1 MKTSPTG
8 IHLIKHFEG
17 VRFKPY
23 MCSGN
28 VWTIGC
34 GHAMYPEQLRLKLAD
49 RAKFDLKPK
58 DNRIWTKEEVD
69 GLLKYDL
76 QRFELGVLRLLGT
89 VQPKQSEF
97 DALVSFSFNLGLGT
111 FQRSTVR
118 SAFIRGD
125 KTRAGEVLLK
135 YCRAGGRIL
144 KGLQRRRLAEHAMF
158 MSGA

>member
-1 MKTSPTG
+1 VKTSDTG
-8 IHLIKHFEG
+8 IHLIKYFEG
-17 VRFKPY
+17 VRYKPY

-28 VWTIGC
+28 VWTVGC
-34 GHAMYPEQLRLKLAD
+34 GHALYPRQLVMNLAD
-49 RAKFDLKPK
+49 RAKFDLKPE
-58 DNRIWTKEEVD
+58 DNRNWTKEEVD

-89 VQPKQSEF
+89 LQPTQAEF
-97 DALVSFSFNLGLGT
+97 DSLVSFSFNLGLGT

-118 SAFIRGD
+118 SAFLRGD

-135 YCRAGGRIL
+135 YCRAGGRVL
-144 KGLQRRRLAEHAMF
+144 KGLQRRRMAEHAMF

>member
-1 MKTSPTG
+1 MKTSDIG
-8 IHLIKHFEG
+8 IYLIKFFEG
-17 VRFKPY
+17 VRYKPY
-23 MCSGN
+23 ICSGN
-28 VWTIGC
+28 VWTVGC
-34 GHAMYPEQLRLKLAD
+34 GHALYPRQLVMNLAD
-49 RAKFDLKPK
+49 RKKYKLKPE

-76 QRFELGVLRLLGT
+76 QRFEAGVLRLLGT

-135 YCRAGGRIL
+135 YCRAGGKVL
-144 KGLQRRRLAEHAMF
+144 QGLQRRRLAEHALLMR
-158 MSGA
+158 G

>member
-1 MKTSPTG
+1 
-8 IHLIKHFEG
+8 
-17 VRFKPY
+17 

-28 VWTIGC
+28 VWTVGC
-34 GHAMYPEQLRLKLAD
+34 GHALYPRQLVMNLAD
-49 RAKFDLKPK
+49 RKQYKLKPE
-58 DNRIWTKEEVD
+58 DNRIWTIEEVD

-118 SAFIRGD
+118 SAFLRGD

-135 YCRAGGRIL
+135 YCRAGGKVL
-144 KGLQRRRLAEHAMF
+144 LGLQRRRLAEHAMF

>member
-1 MKTSPTG
+1 VKTSDTG
-8 IHLIKHFEG
+8 IHLIKYFEG
-17 VRFKPY
+17 VKYKPY

-28 VWTIGC
+28 VWTVGC
-34 GHAMYPEQLRLKLAD
+34 GHALYPRQLVMNLAD
-49 RAKFDLKPK
+49 RAKFDLKPE

-118 SAFIRGD
+118 SAFLRGD

-135 YCRAGGRIL
+135 YCRAGGRVL
-144 KGLQRRRLAEHAMF
+144 KGLQRRRMAEHAMF

>member
-1 MKTSPTG
+1 MKTSDTG
-8 IHLIKHFEG
+8 IHLIKYFEG
-17 VRFKPY
+17 VRYKPY

-28 VWTIGC
+28 VWTVGC
-34 GHAMYPEQLRLKLAD
+34 GHALYPRQLVMNLAD
-49 RAKFDLKPK
+49 RAKFDLKPE
-58 DNRIWTKEEVD
+58 DNRNWTKEEVD

-135 YCRAGGRIL
+135 YCRAGGKVL
-144 KGLQRRRLAEHAMF
+144 LGLQRRRLAEHAMF

>member
-1 MKTSPTG
+1 MKTSHTG

-69 GLLKYDL
+69 DLLRYDL
-76 QRFELGVLRLLGT
+76 QRFERGVLRLLGT
-89 VQPKQSEF
+89 VSPTQSEF

>member
-1 MKTSPTG
+1 MKTSETG
-8 IHLIKHFEG
+8 IHLIKFFEG
-17 VRFKPY
+17 VRYKPY

-28 VWTIGC
+28 VWTVGC
-34 GHAMYPEQLRLKLAD
+34 GHALYPRQLVMNLAD
-49 RAKFDLKPK
+49 RAKFDLKPE
-58 DNRIWTKEEVD
+58 DNREWTKEEVD

-89 VQPKQSEF
+89 LQPTQSEF

-135 YCRAGGRIL
+135 YCRAGGIVTG
-144 KGLQRRRLAEHAMF
+144 KQD
-158 MSGA
+158 

>member
-1 MKTSPTG
+1 MKISPTG

-17 VRFKPY
+17 VKYKPY

-28 VWTIGC
+28 VWTVGC
-34 GHAMYPEQLRLKLAD
+34 GHALYPRQLAMNLAD
-49 RAKFDLKPK
+49 RKEFKLKPE
-58 DNRIWTKEEVD
+58 DNRTWTKEEVD
-69 GLLKYDL
+69 GLLKHDL
-76 QRFELGVLRLLGT
+76 QRFELGVLRLLGS

-125 KTRAGEVLLK
+125 KTRAGEVLLM
-135 YCRAGGRIL
+135 YRRAGGRIL
-144 KGLQRRRLAEHAMF
+144 KGLVRRRLAEHAMF

>member
-1 MKTSPTG
+1 MKTSATG
-8 IHLIKHFEG
+8 IDLIKYFEG
-17 VRFKPY
+17 VRYRPY

-28 VWTIGC
+28 VWTVGC
-34 GHAMYPEQLRLKLAD
+34 GHALYPRQLVMNLAD
-49 RAKFDLKPK
+49 RKEYKLKPE
-58 DNRIWTKEEVD
+58 DNRIWTIEEVD

-76 QRFELGVLRLLGT
+76 QRFEMGVLRLLGT

-135 YCRAGGRIL
+135 YCRAGGKVL
-144 KGLQRRRLAEHAMF
+144 KGLQRRRLAEHALLMR
-158 MSGA
+158 G

>member
-1 MKTSPTG
+1 VKTSDTG
-8 IHLIKHFEG
+8 IHLIKYFEG
-17 VRFKPY
+17 VRYKPY

-28 VWTIGC
+28 VWTVGC
-34 GHAMYPEQLRLKLAD
+34 GHALYPRQLVMNLAD
-49 RAKFDLKPK
+49 RAKFDLKPE

-89 VQPKQSEF
+89 LQPTQAEF
-97 DALVSFSFNLGLGT
+97 DSLVSFSFNLGLGT

-118 SAFIRGD
+118 SAFLRGD

-135 YCRAGGRIL
+135 YCRAGGRVL
-144 KGLQRRRLAEHAMF
+144 KGLQRRRMAEHAMF

>member
-8 IHLIKHFEG
+8 IHLIKYFEG
-17 VRFKPY
+17 VKYKPY

-28 VWTIGC
+28 VWTVGC
-34 GHAMYPEQLRLKLAD
+34 GHALYPRQLVMNLAD
-49 RAKFDLKPK
+49 RAKFDLKPE
-58 DNRIWTKEEVD
+58 DNRNWTKEEVD

-135 YCRAGGRIL
+135 YCRAGGKVL
-144 KGLQRRRLAEHAMF
+144 KGLQRRRLAEHALLMR
-158 MSGA
+158 G

>member
-1 MKTSPTG
+1 MKTSDIG
-8 IHLIKHFEG
+8 IYLIKFFEG
-17 VRFKPY
+17 VRYKPY
-23 MCSGN
+23 ICSGN
-28 VWTIGC
+28 VWTVGC
-34 GHAMYPEQLRLKLAD
+34 GHALYPRQLVMNLAD
-49 RAKFDLKPK
+49 RKEYKLKPE

-76 QRFELGVLRLLGT
+76 QRFEAGVLRLLGT

-125 KTRAGEVLLK
+125 KTRAGETF
-135 YCRAGGRIL
+135 Y
-144 KGLQRRRLAEHAMF
+144 
-158 MSGA
+158 

>member
-1 MKTSPTG
+1 MKTSATG
-8 IHLIKHFEG
+8 IDLIKYFEG
-17 VRFKPY
+17 VRYRPY

-28 VWTIGC
+28 VWTVGC
-34 GHAMYPEQLRLKLAD
+34 GHALYPRQLVMNLAD
-49 RAKFDLKPK
+49 RKEYKLKPE
-58 DNRIWTKEEVD
+58 DNRVWTKEEVD

-76 QRFELGVLRLLGT
+76 QRFELGVLRLLGS
-89 VQPKQSEF
+89 VQPRQSEF

-135 YCRAGGRIL
+135 YCRAGGKVL
-144 KGLQRRRLAEHAMF
+144 KGLQRRRLAEHALLMR
-158 MSGA
+158 G

>member
-8 IHLIKHFEG
+8 IHLIKYFEG
-17 VRFKPY
+17 VKYKPY

-28 VWTIGC
+28 VWTVGC
-34 GHAMYPEQLRLKLAD
+34 GHALYPRQLVMNLAD
-49 RAKFDLKPK
+49 RKQYKLKPE
-58 DNRIWTKEEVD
+58 DDRIWSSEEVD

-76 QRFELGVLRLLGT
+76 QRFELGVLRLLGS
-89 VQPKQSEF
+89 VQPRQSEF

-135 YCRAGGRIL
+135 YCRAGGKVL
-144 KGLQRRRLAEHAMF
+144 KGLQRRRLAEHALLMR
-158 MSGA
+158 G

>member
-1 MKTSPTG
+1 MKVSPNG
-8 IHLIKHFEG
+8 IHLIKYFEG
-17 VRFKPY
+17 VRSRPY

-28 VWTIGC
+28 VWTVGV
-34 GHAMYPEQLRLKLAD
+34 GHAMYPEQLRLKL
-49 RAKFDLKPK
+49 DLRKQWELIPS
-58 DNRIWTKEEVD
+58 DNRTWTKEEID
-69 GLLKYDL
+69 ELLRTDL

-118 SAFIRGD
+118 SAFLRGD

>member
-1 MKTSPTG
+1 MKTSDTG
-8 IHLIKHFEG
+8 IHLIKYFEG
-17 VRFKPY
+17 VRYKPY

-28 VWTIGC
+28 VWTVGC
-34 GHAMYPEQLRLKLAD
+34 GHALYPRQLVMNLAD
-49 RAKFDLKPK
+49 RAKFDLKPE
-58 DNRIWTKEEVD
+58 DNRNWTKEEVD

-89 VQPKQSEF
+89 LQPTQSEF

-135 YCRAGGRIL
+135 YCRAGGKVL
-144 KGLQRRRLAEHAMF
+144 LGLQRRRLAEHAMF